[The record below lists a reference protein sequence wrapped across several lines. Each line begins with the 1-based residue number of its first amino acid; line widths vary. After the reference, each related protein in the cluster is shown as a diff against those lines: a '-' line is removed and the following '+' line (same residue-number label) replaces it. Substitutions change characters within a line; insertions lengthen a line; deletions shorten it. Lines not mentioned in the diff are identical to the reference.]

1 MRKSYSNYIYQLSYE
16 AQCISFLSVILLL
29 TILVLQPVR
38 FSKTASINQFL
49 DCKGKECWFKTKR
62 FGHEASACIC
72 YKNTVALL

>member
-16 AQCISFLSVILLL
+16 ALYFFPIGNFTNHFGFATGKV
-29 TILVLQPVR
+29 

-62 FGHEASACIC
+62 FGHEVNI
-72 YKNTVALL
+72 LL